1 MQLGPGQQGRA
12 FVDLVKRIGRDHQ
25 RIIGAI
31 HHGLGESKQRLAGAV
46 DRQHVVFGIQ
56 AVGRQRK
63 ALAEPIADRLAQ
75 FERALGQRVFAQA
88 VDVFAHAIGDEGRC
102 GMLWLADRQR
112 DVRQLRGLGIGKQ
125 GPQFLERVGLQFF
138 QVLVHLF
145 GRAAR
150 KGAKLYMN
158 ARENGPMP
166 VAALLYAATF
176 WGFVWYPAR
185 LLEQQGMVGTW
196 QALLSYA
203 SALLVLLL
211 LRGVRLRGLSSQP
224 WDVLWLVLASGWTN
238 VAFLLA
244 VIADDVVRVLILFY
258 LSPLWTVLLGR
269 WLLGE
274 LIRPVTAAMLLLGLG
289 GALVM
294 LWHEQ
299 MLSQPLGSG
308 DLLALSSGLAFA
320 LTNVMTRRLGHLGT
334 VVKTQLAW
342 LGVVLVAGLWIVLA
356 GVPLPDA
363 TATAWGGAVALGL
376 LGFMFSTLC
385 VVYAVSRMPVQR
397 SSIIMLF
404 EIVVGALSAWL
415 LVGETVSLREWIG
428 GGMIVS
434 AGLVAVLYGS
444 AKPLPQRE
452 NNV

>member
-1 MQLGPGQQGRA
+1 
-12 FVDLVKRIGRDHQ
+12 
-25 RIIGAI
+25 
-31 HHGLGESKQRLAGAV
+31 
-46 DRQHVVFGIQ
+46 
-56 AVGRQRK
+56 
-63 ALAEPIADRLAQ
+63 
-75 FERALGQRVFAQA
+75 
-88 VDVFAHAIGDEGRC
+88 
-102 GMLWLADRQR
+102 
-112 DVRQLRGLGIGKQ
+112 
-125 GPQFLERVGLQFF
+125 
-138 QVLVHLF
+138 
-145 GRAAR
+145 
-150 KGAKLYMN
+150 
-158 ARENGPMP
+158 MP